1 MGTGALAAAPVAS
14 SAEPVPPSSVTVVS
28 EPGDRIGQGESR
40 LWRTGAGEINV
51 TYSVTGAPPGAVLN
65 LALVEDGLRVRV
77 PRGENAGRTLSHD
90 AVVRL
95 FRSFALDR
103 AADRSLSLAW
113 PEGVDR
119 QKASLVAY
127 AQDASTFEILGATG
141 AKPGP

>member
-1 MGTGALAAAPVAS
+1 MIIGGRNAFVGSDRERATRGIEAATAAESRATVSLTARAAPGAS
-14 SAEPVPPSSVTVVS
+14 
-28 EPGDRIGQGESR
+28 
-40 LWRTGAGEINV
+40 EINV
-51 TYSVTGAPPGAVLN
+51 TYSVTGAPPGSVLN

-103 AADRSLSLAW
+103 AAERSVSLAW
-113 PEGVDR
+113 PDGVDR

-141 AKPGP
+141 TKPGT